1 SKNTE
6 ERIVELWPYQHVFP
20 LSNFAVKRINW
31 NPKPDNIAELLA
43 EVNLLPSSVL
53 YIDDNP
59 VEREA
64 VKQAFPA
71 MRSLGA
77 NPYLWRRV
85 LLWSPET
92 QVANVTAESA
102 ERSEMIKAQVQRET
116 ERKKLSRPEF
126 LASLNVS
133 VSLTPINSSSD
144 PSVYL
149 RAFELLNK
157 TNQFNTTGK
166 RWLPAEAEQ
175 YFAEQGVFYAMSV
188 VDRFTSY
195 GLVGVLCVKH
205 GQIDQFVMS
214 CRVVGLDVELAA
226 VAKLVALLRQT
237 ENAPITALSTETE
250 ANHLSRSIW
259 SNCGFLLAGDQY
271 VLRTGVAGLP
281 MPAHITFAE
290 A

>member
-1 SKNTE
+1 M
-6 ERIVELWPYQHVFP
+6 FP

-31 NPKPDNIAELLA
+31 SPKPDNIAELLA

-85 LLWSPET
+85 LLWAPET
-92 QVANVTAESA
+92 QVASVTAESA

-116 ERKKLSRPEF
+116 ERNKLSRPEF

-133 VSLTPINSSSD
+133 VSLTVIDSSTD
-144 PSVYL
+144 PRFQ

-157 TNQFNTTGK
+157 SNQFNTTGR
-166 RWLPAEAEQ
+166 RWQPAEVEQ
-175 YFAEQGVFYAMSV
+175 YFAELGAFFAFSV

-195 GLVGVLCVKH
+195 GLVGVLCVKQ
-205 GQIDQFVMS
+205 GQVDQFVMS

-226 VAKLVALLRQT
+226 VSKLVALMRQS
-237 ENAPITALSTETE
+237 ENTPITALSIETDT
-250 ANHLSRSIW
+250 NQLSRSIW
-259 SNCGFLLAGDQY
+259 LNSGFLLAGDRY
-271 VLRTGVAGLP
+271 VLPTGVACLP
-281 MPAHITFAE
+281 TPSHIMFADM
-290 A
+290 

>member
-1 SKNTE
+1 
-6 ERIVELWPYQHVFP
+6 
-20 LSNFAVKRINW
+20 
-31 NPKPDNIAELLA
+31 
-43 EVNLLPSSVL
+43 
-53 YIDDNP
+53 
-59 VEREA
+59 
-64 VKQAFPA
+64 
-71 MRSLGA
+71 
-77 NPYLWRRV
+77 
-85 LLWSPET
+85 
-92 QVANVTAESA
+92 VANVTAESA

-133 VSLTPINSSSD
+133 VSLVSISSSSD
-144 PSVYL
+144 PRFQ

-166 RWLPAEAEQ
+166 RWLPADTEQ
-175 YFAEQGVFYAMSV
+175 YLAEQGVFYALSV

-226 VAKLVALLRQT
+226 VAKLVALLRQN
-237 ENAPITALSTETE
+237 ENSPITALSIETD
-250 ANHLSRSIW
+250 ANNLSRSIW

-271 VLRTGVAGLP
+271 VLPTGVAGVP
-281 MPAHITFAE
+281 TPTHIAFAE

>member
-1 SKNTE
+1 
-6 ERIVELWPYQHVFP
+6 
-20 LSNFAVKRINW
+20 
-31 NPKPDNIAELLA
+31 
-43 EVNLLPSSVL
+43 
-53 YIDDNP
+53 
-59 VEREA
+59 
-64 VKQAFPA
+64 
-71 MRSLGA
+71 
-77 NPYLWRRV
+77 
-85 LLWSPET
+85 
-92 QVANVTAESA
+92 
-102 ERSEMIKAQVQRET
+102 MIKAQVQRET

-133 VSLTPINSSSD
+133 VSLVAISSSSD
-144 PSVYL
+144 PRFQ

-195 GLVGVLCVKH
+195 GLVGALCVKQ

-226 VAKLVALLRQT
+226 VAKLVALVRLS
-237 ENAPITALSTETE
+237 ENAPITALSIETE

-259 SNCGFLLAGDQY
+259 SNYGFLLAGDQY
-271 VLRTGVAGLP
+271 VLPTGVAGVP
-281 MPAHITFAE
+281 TPAHIIFTE